1 MKSIVI
7 ILLLATNGID
17 IQKVRLKYTDNNC
30 DQFAE
35 SWVDVNMKYYD
46 ERNGN
51 SKYQCWY
58 TKSGKLL
65 LGWICGGKK

>member
-1 MKSIVI
+1 MKSIVV

-30 DQFAE
+30 DQVAE

-46 ERNGN
+46 ELNGN
-51 SKYQCWY
+51 SKLQ
-58 TKSGKLL
+58 G
-65 LGWICGGKK
+65 